1 MTTKEKCMH
10 QMNYLNSMNQ
20 TNQKKQLYR
29 MSQMN
34 QTNPNILYSDAEKEP
49 ETNQKGD
56 NKGNISRSITSFQ
69 RMVNNKLKDCIK
81 EINKNKRTDLILN
94 DLKNKRFPDGNAI
107 ISKRKSEINEVFNVI
122 GKKKNKNIIIFGED
136 GTGRKQI
143 IEGLAYS
150 IKIGTCPGKFKNSLI
165 FEVPVEQFSTEANT
179 ADEIG
184 IKILS
189 LVQIAHNF
197 PHTIFYI
204 KDFKK
209 LIDYN
214 VIESFQMVFDS
225 AICIGIMDRTE
236 EMVFD
241 LLKYHFISINV
252 NNPERENIY
261 SLIRGSIKEIQEF
274 HNVVFTINAFKQILE
289 ESLTSTYETKI
300 GDVLD
305 IADEAASIAENRGLK
320 YVGIK
325 SILET
330 NRYNINA
337 MLQNSEDK
345 NNFYAAHEAGHAI
358 VALHYNVGIDT
369 ISIIPKDD
377 GVTGGFNLFE
387 VDKNSLAS
395 KDDTLQSIEIDLGG
409 YAGTLIKGYPLTYG
423 AVSDLIEAN
432 KLERA
437 MFLYLG
443 MERDKPISYLN
454 DISGEIEFPYMSNEM
469 KNELDRKVQTNISK
483 RLENAKK
490 IIKDN
495 ENKFNI
501 ITLALKKKG
510 FLTKKEVLAL
520 YKGEITL
527 ESIPDIRTMIFND

>member
-56 NKGNISRSITSFQ
+56 NKGNISRSIKSFQ
-69 RMVNNKLKDCIK
+69 GMVNNKLKDCIK

-236 EMVFD
+236 EMNFD
-241 LLKYHFISINV
+241 LLKYHFVSINV
-252 NNPERENIY
+252 NNPEREDIY
-261 SLIRGSIKEIQEF
+261 SLIRGSIKEIQKF
-274 HNVVFTINAFKQILE
+274 HNVVFTINAFEQILD

>member
-56 NKGNISRSITSFQ
+56 NKGNISRSIKSFQ
-69 RMVNNKLKDCIK
+69 RRVNNKLKDCIK

-395 KDDTLQSIEIDLGG
+395 KDDTLQSIEIDRGG

-423 AVSDLIEAN
+423 SVSDLIEAN

-437 MFLYLG
+437 MFLYRG